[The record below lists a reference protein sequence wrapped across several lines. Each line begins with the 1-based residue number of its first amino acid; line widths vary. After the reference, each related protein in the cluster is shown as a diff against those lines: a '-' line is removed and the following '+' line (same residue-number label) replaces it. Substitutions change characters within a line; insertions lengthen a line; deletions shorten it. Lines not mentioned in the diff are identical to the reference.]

1 MNTNVQEDEPM
12 ASRRENEDQPFIQF
26 KR

>member
-1 MNTNVQEDEPM
+1 MNTNEQEDEPM
-12 ASRRENEDQPFIQF
+12 ASRRENEVEPLIQF